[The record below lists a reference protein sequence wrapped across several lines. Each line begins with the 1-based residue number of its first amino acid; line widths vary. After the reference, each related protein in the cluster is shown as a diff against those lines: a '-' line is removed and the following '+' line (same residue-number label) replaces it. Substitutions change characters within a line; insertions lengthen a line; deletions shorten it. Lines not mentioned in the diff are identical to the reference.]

1 MNAEIHD
8 AFIYAVLADACY
20 VGGLK
25 GDDLSTKLGPRLTPT
40 LATYI
45 GENFR
50 VVDQWTDP
58 GNSGFSVTVFEDK
71 MSLQSYVSFRGTE
84 EWSSRDYITDADAYI
99 GSGLAR
105 RQVIAMVNWYLR
117 ATTPTSQETVQI
129 QATRSVDP
137 TGELGPA
144 TYTTPGEGTLLGAA
158 ELNVEGHSLGGHLTT
173 VFTRLFA
180 GDVSNSHTYN
190 GLGVGWLYPESIL
203 SEVESALGLGTTTW
217 PDAAKQT
224 NYYAEHGINSATNDW
239 WLSQKGRRVPLFN
252 EEGTTVP
259 NHLMYKLTDSLALCD
274 VLGMIDES
282 LSLSD
287 ATKIL
292 DAASSEP
299 AASLETLLDSLRKLY
314 WKADDKTPV
323 GDAGDSATTRV
334 AYHENLDFLRRML
347 RDGALPGGE
356 IISLVGQAPAALG
369 AQAAEEDEAGLAV
382 RYALMALNPFAIVGA
397 DYSLHNENGELDLH
411 DEETDEGALTENWL
425 KDRAAMLSAKIAVNT
440 TDNNGASPAYFK
452 DVATNTVLGG
462 NLFGAARRTVFGGEA
477 GDTIEGGFNED
488 RHYGGAGAD
497 TINGGWSADYIE
509 GNAGDD
515 TLNGDSGD
523 DEIRGGAGKDT
534 LDGGSDADKL
544 YGGSGEDTLKGGA
557 GDDRLEGNADRDELA
572 GGRAADILLG
582 GEGDDTLYGDDAVD
596 DDRSGGDDRLEGGEG
611 ADRLYGGGGKDVLQ
625 GGAGDDKLRGG
636 ASAAD
641 YMVGGAGSDT
651 YIYKSEDQADLIY
664 DEDGQGHIEYDGAT
678 LSGGRGRGKN
688 SRVFF
693 DNPDNPDYTY
703 SVSGDMDA
711 GPVTLT
717 IKRNK
722 DSRGQLTVFDFYDGD
737 LGIHLKD
744 GDEDKAPRYKRP
756 PPPPQ
761 DPGRQNRGD
770 PLVID
775 LAGTGLSTYG
785 LERNLHFDHDQ
796 DRFAEK
802 TGWIAAGS
810 GVLVLDANPSTGS
823 GQAGVL
829 DNGQELFGDFTR
841 LPGGQ
846 LAANGFAALSQ
857 YDRNRDGRIDAG
869 DPIWSSLKVAVWETD
884 PRGETV
890 LGDPAAAMSLK
901 TLEELGIA
909 SIGLDSSI
917 ATVTDENGNTR
928 TRSGTVTLADGT
940 TRELAEYRF
949 ARDTAE
955 TTFLDWRDLP
965 EEIAVLPE
973 LTLGGIRRNCLNYGE
988 VPTCTC

>member
-1 MNAEIHD
+1 
-8 AFIYAVLADACY
+8 
-20 VGGLK
+20 
-25 GDDLSTKLGPRLTPT
+25 
-40 LATYI
+40 
-45 GENFR
+45 
-50 VVDQWTDP
+50 
-58 GNSGFSVTVFEDK
+58 
-71 MSLQSYVSFRGTE
+71 
-84 EWSSRDYITDADAYI
+84 
-99 GSGLAR
+99 
-105 RQVIAMVNWYLR
+105 
-117 ATTPTSQETVQI
+117 
-129 QATRSVDP
+129 
-137 TGELGPA
+137 
-144 TYTTPGEGTLLGAA
+144 
-158 ELNVEGHSLGGHLTT
+158 
-173 VFTRLFA
+173 
-180 GDVSNSHTYN
+180 
-190 GLGVGWLYPESIL
+190 
-203 SEVESALGLGTTTW
+203 
-217 PDAAKQT
+217 
-224 NYYAEHGINSATNDW
+224 
-239 WLSQKGRRVPLFN
+239 
-252 EEGTTVP
+252 
-259 NHLMYKLTDSLALCD
+259 
-274 VLGMIDES
+274 

-314 WKADDKTPV
+314 WKADDKTPA

-334 AYHENLDFLRRML
+334 AYHENLDFLRRRL
-347 RDGALPGGE
+347 QDGALLGGE
-356 IISLVGQAPAALG
+356 IISLVGQAPAEVG
-369 AQAAEEDEAGLAV
+369 AQAAEDDDNGLAV

-397 DYSLHNENGELDLH
+397 DYSLHNENSELDLY
-411 DEETDEGALTENWL
+411 DEETDEGTLTENWL

-440 TDNNGASPAYFK
+440 TDSNLSSPAYFK
-452 DVATNTVLGG
+452 DIATNTVLGS
-462 NLFGAARRTVFGGEA
+462 NLFGAARRTVFGGEGSDA
-477 GDTIEGGFNED
+477 LEGGFNED
-488 RHYGGAGAD
+488 RLYGGAGGD
-497 TINGGWSADYIE
+497 TIEGGWRTDYIE

-534 LDGGSDADKL
+534 IDGGADADKL
-544 YGGSGEDTLKGGA
+544 YGGSGEDNIKGGKGEDRIEGNADKDKLYGDDGADTLLGGA
-557 GDDRLEGNADRDELA
+557 GDDY
-572 GGRAADILLG
+572 IVG
-582 GEGDDTLYGDDAVD
+582 GEGSDRLSGGEDDDVLYGGAAGADDTSD
-596 DDRSGGDDRLEGGEG
+596 SGNDTLEGGSG
-611 ADRLYGGGGKDVLQ
+611 ADKLYGSAGKDVLQ